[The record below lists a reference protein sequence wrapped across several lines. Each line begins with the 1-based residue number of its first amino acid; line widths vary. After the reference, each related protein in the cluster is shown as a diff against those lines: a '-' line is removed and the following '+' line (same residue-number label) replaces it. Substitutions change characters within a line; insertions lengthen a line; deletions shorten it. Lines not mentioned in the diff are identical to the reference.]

1 MHMQKL
7 IKSIRRRFGISAPK
21 MTVRTHVAWYWRWL
35 GLTLFAAVSLA
46 LAAWM
51 YDAGR
56 RFAGFDQSEVQEE
69 LIRLRNTVP
78 RLEAESAELHAV
90 ANASDAKVRI
100 EQSAQQQLT
109 AQLKSLVEENTRLKE
124 DLAFFEGL
132 VPGARR
138 DDSLSIHRFKIERGA
153 VPGEYHYRLLV
164 LQGGRRDREFQGAI
178 QILADLQDK
187 GRNDMIAITE
197 EGAPSG
203 MTRRLKFK
211 FFQRQE
217 GSFKVSSTARMRGVQ
232 VKIFE
237 NGIAEPRATE
247 SVKLP

>member
-1 MHMQKL
+1 MQKL

-56 RFAGFDQSEVQEE
+56 RFAGFDQSEIQEE
-69 LIRLRNTVP
+69 LTRLRNTVS
-78 RLEAESAELHAV
+78 RLESESAELHAV
-90 ANASDAKVRI
+90 ANASDARVRI

-132 VPGARR
+132 VPGERR
-138 DDSLSIHRFKIERGA
+138 DDRLSIHRFKVERGA
-153 VPGEYHYRLLV
+153 DPGEYRYRLLV

-187 GRNDMIAITE
+187 GRNDMITITE

-203 MTRRLKFK
+203 MTRRLNFK

-217 GSFKVSSTARMRGVQ
+217 GSFKVASTARIRGVQ

-237 NGIAEPRATE
+237 NGVAVPRASE